1 MTIKELKESIKDL
14 PDSMR
19 VYADDGMLNTFDSN
33 TPINNIIWSIKENK
47 CVLQI
52 EGGDEL

>member
-19 VYADDGMLNTFDSN
+19 VYADNGMLNTFDNN

-47 CVLQI
+47 CVLQT